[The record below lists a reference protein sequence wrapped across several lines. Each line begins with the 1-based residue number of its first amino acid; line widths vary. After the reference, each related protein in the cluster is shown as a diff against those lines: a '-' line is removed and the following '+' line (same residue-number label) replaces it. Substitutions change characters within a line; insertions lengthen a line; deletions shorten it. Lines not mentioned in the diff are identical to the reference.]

1 MEYSNVTLGG
11 PIFSWRI
18 LVLWYPSLDIQ
29 HESFH
34 FRSDA
39 SVREH
44 LSEACIKRRDKQ
56 AKIGIQTSII
66 AWIVELVG
74 SMTVVLIHSFSEEL
88 IKSPW
93 MVFTV
98 MSIYFV
104 LIPGSYLLA
113 TEIIREHIF
122 DQGWRKSFK
131 IPPLTARVAPVPNVV
146 IELVD
151 INGQ

>member
-1 MEYSNVTLGG
+1 MGY
-11 PIFSWRI
+11 
-18 LVLWYPSLDIQ
+18 DIKYD
-29 HESFH
+29 SYH

-44 LSEACIKRRDKQ
+44 LSEACTERRDKQ
-56 AKIGIQTSII
+56 AKIGIQTCII

-74 SMTVVLIHSFSEEL
+74 SMTVVLIHSFSESGSV
-88 IKSPW
+88 KSQW

-104 LIPGSYLLA
+104 LIPGSYLIS
-113 TEIIREHIF
+113 TEIVRKRIF
-122 DQGWRKSFK
+122 DQGWRNSFE
-131 IPPLTARVAPVPNVV
+131 IPTLTARVAPLPNIV

-151 INGQ
+151 IK

>member
-1 MEYSNVTLGG
+1 MRKLFG
-11 PIFSWRI
+11 F
-18 LVLWYPSLDIQ
+18 DIQ
-29 HESFH
+29 HEFFI
-34 FRSDA
+34 FRLDA

-98 MSIYFV
+98 MSIYFL
-104 LIPGSYLLA
+104 LISGSYLLA
-113 TEIIREHIF
+113 TEIVRKRIF
-122 DQGWRKSFK
+122 DQGWLNSFK
-131 IPPLTARVAPVPNVV
+131 FPTLTARVAPLPNIV
-146 IELVD
+146 I
-151 INGQ
+151 